1 MKNIG
6 IVFHPQICSDEM
18 PKAEKLLEAII
29 VHPGTSNSPPIC
41 SFEGAAMQSMDSGGM
56 YNVTPVWTKLRSG
69 AWALNGLKVVLSPSQ
84 CLVGH
89 DTLPLNDMNSA
100 RLLAFVM
107 LMEMWVE
114 HFDDNPLIEYFDVYN
129 ATLTNAG
136 LAFYSVFPS
145 PDLARNALLQAMP
158 LWGTKFKAKN
168 QTIYSQASPVWLAEL
183 PGGGCL
189 KVSLGDAAPTWHSY
203 LNCVGADALS
213 SQSDELRT
221 YSQRVIVTELNV
233 YEDHLKTVCK
243 NPWNGICRK
252 LMRMPSTSLKLILY
266 LGLAIRC
273 R

>member
-29 VHPGTSNSPPIC
+29 VHPGSSNSPPIC
-41 SFEGAAMQSMDSGGM
+41 SFEGAAMQSLDSGGM

-114 HFDDNPLIEYFDVYN
+114 HFD
-129 ATLTNAG
+129 
-136 LAFYSVFPS
+136 
-145 PDLARNALLQAMP
+145 
-158 LWGTKFKAKN
+158 
-168 QTIYSQASPVWLAEL
+168 
-183 PGGGCL
+183 
-189 KVSLGDAAPTWHSY
+189 
-203 LNCVGADALS
+203 
-213 SQSDELRT
+213 
-221 YSQRVIVTELNV
+221 
-233 YEDHLKTVCK
+233 
-243 NPWNGICRK
+243 
-252 LMRMPSTSLKLILY
+252 
-266 LGLAIRC
+266 
-273 R
+273 